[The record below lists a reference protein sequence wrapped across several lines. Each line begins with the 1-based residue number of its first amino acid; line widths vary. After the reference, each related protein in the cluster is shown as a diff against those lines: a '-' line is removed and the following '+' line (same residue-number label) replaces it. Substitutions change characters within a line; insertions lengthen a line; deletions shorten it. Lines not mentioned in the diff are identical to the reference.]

1 MQQDDIIIDGSL
13 LTRVFQQQLRAW
25 ILKGLLLFG
34 LLLLLALSLV
44 PRTYTS
50 NASMAIQQP
59 SSGGG
64 ALAALTGGGGAS
76 KRYLGVLKSRRAAE
90 QVERHVHLKQLYGLR
105 LESDAVEMLMK
116 SIKLEDN
123 AVDGLLYITVTLPG
137 HPKLSL
143 KHSPTD
149 AQIKETVVQT
159 TNMYTLVLKE
169 YYRTSDNDQG
179 AALLRGADK
188 EIRQSRA
195 DYNAAFERAM
205 DFNRGL
211 RGVDPRSAPG
221 SGQTG
226 PETGSSGDT
235 LLPLYAALGQV
246 QAELR
251 SDQAARQTRDALT
264 GQQIRNLA
272 DIPADD
278 PLLATARSQVTNDQ
292 AAYETA
298 IRLYGSENPVVIRAQ
313 TQLEVDKA
321 QLARQIQGV
330 KRRLTT
336 PNLRSDEQIQSLYA
350 KQSALQGQIAQA
362 GKRLGVK
369 RALSGEF
376 ARLQT
381 EVAIQLAVL
390 NSTMT
395 GAARVRLENASSAS
409 RMSII
414 DTAIPP
420 KSGEPGMLRL
430 ALACLGL
437 VILAFLISIVRAYLK
452 QARVISPNSS
462 PSLETVPRP
471 ETAEAAGKR

>member
-13 LTRVFQQQLRAW
+13 LTCVFRQQVRLW
-25 ILKGLLLFG
+25 LGVGVLLFG
-34 LLLLLALSLV
+34 LLFLLALCLV
-44 PRTYTS
+44 PRTYTANS
-50 NASMAIQQP
+50 SLAIQQP
-59 SSGGG
+59 VGGGG
-64 ALAALTGGGGAS
+64 ALAALTGGSGAS

-90 QVERHVHLKQLYGLR
+90 QVERHLHLKQLYGLR

-116 SIKLEDN
+116 SIKPEDN
-123 AVDGLLYITVTLPG
+123 ATDGLVYIAVTLPG
-137 HPKLSL
+137 QPKLSL
-143 KHSPTD
+143 THTPTE
-149 AQIKETVVQT
+149 AQIKETVAQT
-159 TNMYTLVLKE
+159 ANMYALVLKE

-179 AALLRGADK
+179 SALLRGADK
-188 EIRQSRA
+188 ETRQARA
-195 DYNAAFERAM
+195 DYNAAFERAL

-211 RGVDPRSAPG
+211 RTVDPRSTPT

-226 PETGSSGDT
+226 PETGSTGDT
-235 LLPLYAALGQV
+235 ILPLYAALGQV

-251 SDQAARQTRDALT
+251 ADQAARLTRDALT
-264 GQQIRNLA
+264 GQQIDNLA
-272 DIPADD
+272 NVPADD

-298 IRLYGSENPVVIRAQ
+298 IRLYGSENPAVIRAQ

-330 KRRLTT
+330 RRRLTT

-350 KQSALQGQIAQA
+350 KQAVLQAQIAQA
-362 GKRLGVK
+362 GRRLGVK
-369 RALSGEF
+369 RELSGAF

-395 GAARVRLENASSAS
+395 GAAKVRLENASSTS

-420 KSGEPGMLRL
+420 KNGEPGLLRI
-430 ALACLGL
+430 ALACFGL
-437 VILAFLISIVRAYLK
+437 VLLAFLVSVVRNYLK
-452 QARVISPNSS
+452 LAKAAGPNDN
-462 PSLETVPRP
+462 PSLETLPRP
-471 ETAEAAGKR
+471 ETAEAVGNR

>member
-1 MQQDDIIIDGSL
+1 MQQDDIIIDGPL
-13 LTRVFQQQLRAW
+13 LTRVFRQQLLAW

-34 LLLLLALSLV
+34 LLLLLALFLV

-50 NASMAIQQP
+50 EASMAIQQP

-90 QVERHVHLKQLYGLR
+90 QVERHVHLQQLYGLR
-105 LESDAVEMLMK
+105 LESDAITMLMK
-116 SIKLEDN
+116 SVKPEDN
-123 AVDGLLYITVTLPG
+123 AADGLVYITVTLPG
-137 HPKLSL
+137 QPKLSL

-149 AQIKETVVQT
+149 AQMKETVAQA

-179 AALLRGADK
+179 SALLRGADK
-188 EIRQSRA
+188 EIRQARA
-195 DYNAAFERAM
+195 DYNAAFERAI

-251 SDQAARQTRDALT
+251 ADEAARQTSDALT
-264 GQQIRNLA
+264 SQQIRNLGNV
-272 DIPADD
+272 PADD
-278 PLLATARSQVTNDQ
+278 PLLASARNQVTNDQ

-298 IRLYGSENPVVIRAQ
+298 IRLYGAENPIVIRAQ
-313 TQLEVDKA
+313 TQLGVDKT

-350 KQSALQGQIAQA
+350 KQAALQGQIAQA

-369 RALSGEF
+369 RTLSGEF

-395 GAARVRLENASSAS
+395 GAAKVRLENASATS

-420 KSGEPGMLRL
+420 KNGEPGLLRL

-437 VILAFLISIVRAYLK
+437 VILAFLFSIVRAYLK
-452 QARVISPNSS
+452 QVKVVRSDSS
-462 PSLETVPRP
+462 ISLETLPRP
-471 ETAEAAGKR
+471 EPVEAAEKR

>member
-13 LTRVFQQQLRAW
+13 LTRVFRQQGRFWLGV
-25 ILKGLLLFG
+25 GLPLFG
-34 LLLLLALSLV
+34 LLFLLALCLV
-44 PRTYTS
+44 PRTYTANTS
-50 NASMAIQQP
+50 LAIQQP
-59 SSGGG
+59 TGSGG

-90 QVERHVHLKQLYGLR
+90 QIERHVHLKQLYGLR

-116 SIKLEDN
+116 SIKPEDN
-123 AVDGLLYITVTLPG
+123 AADGLVYIAVTLPG
-137 HPKLSL
+137 QPKLSL
-143 KHSPTD
+143 KRTPSET
-149 AQIKETVVQT
+149 QIKETAAQT
-159 TNMYTLVLKE
+159 ANMYALVLKE

-179 AALLRGADK
+179 SALLRGADK
-188 EIRQSRA
+188 ETRQARA
-195 DYNAAFERAM
+195 DYNAAFERAL

-211 RGVDPRSAPG
+211 RGIDPRSTPT

-226 PETGSSGDT
+226 PETGSSGDAI
-235 LLPLYAALGQV
+235 LPLYAALGQV

-251 SDQAARQTRDALT
+251 ADQAARLTRDALT
-264 GQQIRNLA
+264 SQQISNLA
-272 DIPADD
+272 NVPADD
-278 PLLATARSQVTNDQ
+278 PLLATARSQVANDQ

-298 IRLYGSENPVVIRAQ
+298 IRLYGAENPAVLRAQ
-313 TQLEVDKA
+313 AHLEVDKA

-350 KQSALQGQIAQA
+350 KQAVLQGQIAQA
-362 GKRLGVK
+362 GRRLGVK
-369 RALSGEF
+369 RELSGTF

-395 GAARVRLENASSAS
+395 GAAKVRLENASSTS

-430 ALACLGL
+430 AIACLGL

-452 QARVISPNSS
+452 QATVASSNSS
-462 PSLETVPRP
+462 SNLETLPRP
-471 ETAEAAGKR
+471 EIMDTAGKR